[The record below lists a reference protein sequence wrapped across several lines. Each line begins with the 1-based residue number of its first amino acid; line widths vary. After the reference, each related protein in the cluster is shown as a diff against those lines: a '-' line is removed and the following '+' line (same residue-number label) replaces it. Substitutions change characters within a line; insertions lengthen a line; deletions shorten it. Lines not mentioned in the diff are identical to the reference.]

1 MKIEPASLVTLITVT
16 NFIWAS
22 VGFLIGKHQ
31 ERRDWNKLI
40 EKGELPKPRG
50 HE

>member
-1 MKIEPASLVTLITVT
+1 MKITPTSLVTLITVT
-16 NFIWAS
+16 SFIWT
-22 VGFLIGKHQ
+22 VIGFLIGKYQ

-40 EKGELPKPRG
+40 EEGKLPKPRG